1 MPRAFVAIDI
11 DEAVRQKLVA
21 AQEQLEATGADLK
34 LVEPPNIH
42 VTMKFLGEV
51 PDDKIE
57 AIAVA
62 MHKAI
67 EGVAPFDIDVR
78 GIGVFPNLRYIR
90 VVWAGVA
97 GGCDKIVDIQQKID
111 QELQPLGFRRER
123 DFVPHLTIARVK
135 TSKQREK
142 LAAFVKKMTD
152 AGFGVT
158 RAQAVELKQSTLT
171 SKGPIYSTLVRV
183 ELAVPGQAAR

>member
-1 MPRAFVAIDI
+1 MVRAFIGIDI

-21 AQEQLEATGADLK
+21 AQEQLQATGAQLK

-51 PDDKIE
+51 PEDRVG
-57 AIAVA
+57 AIAEA
-62 MHKAI
+62 LGRAAAGTKQ
-67 EGVAPFDIDVR
+67 FDIRVK

-97 GGCDKIVDIQQKID
+97 EGRDEVIGLQQGID
-111 QELQPLGFRRER
+111 RELGPLGFRSER
-123 DFVPHLTIARVK
+123 DFVSHLTIARVK
-135 TSKQREK
+135 TAKQKER
-142 LAAFVKKMTD
+142 LAALNNAMTD
-152 AGFGVT
+152 AEFGVT

-171 SKGPIYSTLVRV
+171 PKGPIYSTLARI
-183 ELAVPGQAAR
+183 ELEVKCS